1 MIVVISGLPGTGK
14 TAVAAEVARRA
25 DAVHLS
31 IDTIEDA
38 LLGAGFPH
46 SWTTGV
52 AAYEAVRAAAEQNLD
67 LGRVVVVDA
76 VNDSEPARETW
87 RRAAATTSAALM
99 FVLLTLDDEVEH
111 RRRLEGRSRNLKNVL
126 EPSWEDVRR
135 RRASF
140 EPWTDVHMR
149 VSAREPMQHIAGVI
163 LTRLSAPPA
172 S

>member
-1 MIVVISGLPGTGK
+1 
-14 TAVAAEVARRA
+14 
-25 DAVHLS
+25 
-31 IDTIEDA
+31 
-38 LLGAGFPH
+38 
-46 SWTTGV
+46 
-52 AAYEAVRAAAEQNLD
+52 
-67 LGRVVVVDA
+67 
-76 VNDSEPARETW
+76 
-87 RRAAATTSAALM
+87 M

-140 EPWTDVHMR
+140 EPWADVHMR